1 MPTALPCLS
10 ETPSP
15 LPAACALTRRAI
27 VCADTAAAVC
37 QCTDRT
43 VRCVHEQRGLPQSAG
58 PASQPPGVSRRWS
71 LAARAQSLAMRLLLP
86 HARDSRRAAAGLQRA
101 PLCSACSPHRWVN
114 SAARR
119 QHLISPASRRMGVR
133 SATRARPPPFCF
145 GLPTRFDWPVPHS
158 HRSPH
163 PGGLP
168 RLRLA
173 SPSALR
179 LPVRLPTPCA
189 IIVVVCEHRRRN
201 PPPLHGLSSPPAPA
215 SGCRMAR
222 CPLSACCRP
231 ACCYA
236 VDAGSANAF
245 DPPSLALVAHNT
257 CDPKKS
263 WRSHETRTLAA
274 SRLSNKGRRGQ

>member
-1 MPTALPCLS
+1 VHRS
-10 ETPSP
+10 YGP
-15 LPAACALTRRAI
+15 LRA
-27 VCADTAAAVC
+27 
-37 QCTDRT
+37 RT
-43 VRCVHEQRGLPQSAG
+43 KGLPQSAG

-201 PPPLHGLSSPPAPA
+201 PPPLHGLKQPAGA
-215 SGCRMAR
+215 SVGLPHGALPSFGLLQTSMLLCTRR
-222 CPLSACCRP
+222 WIRQRFRP
-231 ACCYA
+231 A
-236 VDAGSANAF
+236 
-245 DPPSLALVAHNT
+245 
-257 CDPKKS
+257 
-263 WRSHETRTLAA
+263 
-274 SRLSNKGRRGQ
+274 